1 MRYYLLCCLLC
12 WMGAG
17 AFAQVDPQTPDS
29 LADEEES
36 RLVVPVL
43 NEQFKAGVKLGAGAS
58 MLLGNE
64 LQNPKPSYAL
74 NGGAYLRYRFKK
86 HMSVQPE
93 LTISFRG
100 AAFDN
105 DNLEYEK
112 IYAYWV
118 DLPVLLLYG
127 FDEKNTKNILCGL
140 QYSRL
145 LNSSLFL
152 TGSSVP
158 EATSPRLTK
167 NDLLAVVG
175 TQFQTPFVGF
185 QLLAKYGL
193 VDLNNGLNLN
203 PPNTGKDIHQFIIEL
218 NLLF

>member
-1 MRYYLLCCLLC
+1 MKSYLFCCLLLLLS
-12 WMGAG
+12 GATS
-17 AFAQVDPQTPDS
+17 AQIETQNPDS
-29 LADEEES
+29 LDEES
-36 RLVVPVL
+36 KLVVPAM

-64 LQNPKPSYAL
+64 LQNPKPSYSL

-86 HMSVQPE
+86 HLSVQPE
-93 LTISFRG
+93 LTVSFRG
-100 AAFDN
+100 ALFDN

-112 IYAYWV
+112 LYAYWV

-145 LNSSLFL
+145 LNSSIFL
-152 TGSSVP
+152 SGSSVP
-158 EATSPRLTK
+158 EPTSPRLNK

-193 VDLNNGLNLN
+193 IDLNNGLLPNLN